1 MRKTI
6 ATLAALAAG
15 VAVFGVTAGTAA
27 ADVANPI
34 VKYESGPGWSKAT
47 CQNFQTRGVYGQ
59 YGANGWFIDGC
70 TVSLACYSP
79 RGCGVSTSTS
89 ISGLRSRGYRVTQN
103 ARLRRF
109 NSSGA
114 VYGWSDKSC
123 AGIDTCTTNDGSAI
137 APGQR
142 ASIQCNGVLEA
153 PYSRPDDMVNGC
165 RITVYNL

>member
-6 ATLAALAAG
+6 ITLAAVVAG
-15 VAVFGVTAGTAA
+15 VAAFGSTAGPAA

-34 VKYESGPGWSKAT
+34 VKYESGYGWSKAS
-47 CQNFQTRGVYGQ
+47 CQNFQTRGVFGQ
-59 YGANGWFIDGC
+59 YGAQGWFIDGC

-79 RGCGVSTSTS
+79 RGCGVSTETS

-109 NSSGA
+109 TSSGA

-123 AGIDTCTTNDGSAI
+123 AGIDRCSTQDGSTL
-137 APGQR
+137 APYQR

-153 PYSRPDDMVNGC
+153 PYSLPDDMVNLC